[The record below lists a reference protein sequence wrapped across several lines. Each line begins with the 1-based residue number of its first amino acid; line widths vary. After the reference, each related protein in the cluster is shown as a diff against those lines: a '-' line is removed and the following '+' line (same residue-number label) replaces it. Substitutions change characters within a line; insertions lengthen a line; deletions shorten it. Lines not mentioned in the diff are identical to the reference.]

1 MVHKIVHKVWVYDF
15 LTIYNVWLCSSE
27 VGNIYIIRNCL
38 LISIHVE
45 TMHAA
50 HMLNSLITLLMLQ
63 NCSHSKLLPHN
74 ICSTQVYSVFTEIIV
89 IRFHVPPRFLD
100 ILFSSLFQFLQQM
113 DFAEHLLERI
123 LYRHDKGL
131 NTAAFKTID
140 RWHDAFDQCTKED
153 GWWFGLST
161 ALWS

>member
-1 MVHKIVHKVWVYDF
+1 MLLHTTSFINIYTQLWRIKDIMVHKIVHKVWVYDF

-27 VGNIYIIRNCL
+27 VGNMYIIRNCL

-100 ILFSSLFQFLQQM
+100 TSFFQVSF
-113 DFAEHLLERI
+113 DFYNRWTLRNTCLRESCTDMTKDWIPPLLR
-123 LYRHDKGL
+123 
-131 NTAAFKTID
+131 
-140 RWHDAFDQCTKED
+140 Q
-153 GWWFGLST
+153 
-161 ALWS
+161 